1 MATDVAERAAALL
14 GANGLAPT
22 GTVYWD
28 LSAEVLYEHAI
39 KNGSGHL
46 AHGGALVVSTG
57 VHTGRSPKDKFI
69 VKEPGSEGRV
79 SWGAVNQPIDLEPAA
94 ALAADLRAHLNA
106 SPNLYV
112 LNARVGSDP
121 KHGIIL
127 RLVTES
133 AWHALFTQSLFINLT
148 DEEKANLGTTDGL
161 ILHAPSFKANPE
173 VHKTRQSN
181 FVVMNLSSSEILIGG
196 TEYAGEIKK
205 SGFTLMNDR
214 LPLEGVLPM
223 HCSANVGADGDV
235 AVFFGLSGTGKTTL
249 STDSTR
255 PLIGDDEHGWSD
267 EGVFNFEGG
276 CYAKVIGLS
285 AEAEPEIYA
294 TTQMFGTV
302 LENVVFDPDTRILD
316 LDDDSLTENTRGAYP
331 LESVPNAVPAKRAG
345 QPTNIV
351 MLTCDA
357 FGVLPPVAKLS
368 PEQAMQMFLAGYTAK
383 VAGTEIGVT
392 EPQATFSSCFG
403 APFLPQPP
411 KVYAALL
418 KDRIE
423 RYGVNVWLIN
433 TGWAGGGAGS
443 GGSRMPI
450 RVSRAVVRGA
460 VSGTL
465 AGAPTRTDPIFGFE
479 IPLTVEGVESNLLD
493 PKSTWSDPA
502 AYDETAREL
511 AADIIANAEKAG
523 K

>member
-1 MATDVAERAAALL
+1 MATVVDERAAALRE
-14 GANGLAPT
+14 ANGLAPT

-28 LSAEVLYEHAI
+28 LSTEALYEHAL
-39 KNGSGHL
+39 KDGSARL
-46 AHGGALVVSTG
+46 AHGGALAVTTG
-57 VHTGRSPKDKFI
+57 VHTGRAPKDKFI
-69 VKEPGSEGRV
+69 VREPGSEGRV
-79 SWGAVNQPIDLEPAA
+79 GWGAVNQPIELDVANKLG
-94 ALAADLRAHLNA
+94 ADLRAHLNA
-106 SPNLYV
+106 QPQLYV
-112 LNARVGSDP
+112 LNARVGADP
-121 KHGIIL
+121 THGIIL
-127 RLVTES
+127 RLISES
-133 AWHALFTQSLFINLT
+133 AWHALFTKSLFIELT
-148 DEEKANLGTTDGL
+148 DEERANLSTTQGV
-161 ILHAPSFKANPE
+161 IFHAPSFKANPE
-173 VHKTRQSN
+173 VHKTRAEN
-181 FVVMNLSSSEILIGG
+181 FVVMNLSKGEILIGG
-196 TEYAGEIKK
+196 TQYAGEIKK

-214 LPLEGVLPM
+214 LPLDGVLPM

-267 EGVFNFEGG
+267 KGVFNFEGG

-302 LENVVFDPDTRILD
+302 LENVVLDEQTRIID

-331 LESVPNAVPAKRAG
+331 LSSIPNAVPEKRAG

-357 FGVLPPVAKLS
+357 FGVLAPIAKLS

-383 VAGTEIGVT
+383 VAGTEVGVT

-411 KVYAALL
+411 KVYGELL

-433 TGWAGGGAGS
+433 TGWTGGGAGV
-443 GGSRMPI
+443 GKRMPI
-450 RVSRAVVRGA
+450 AATRTIVRAA
-460 VSGTL
+460 LSGEL
-465 AGAPTRTDPIFGFE
+465 AGATTRTDPIFGFE
-479 IPLTVEGVESNLLD
+479 VPVAIAGVEPALLD
-493 PKSTWSDPA
+493 PKSTWPDAA
-502 AYDETAREL
+502 AYDETAKNL
-511 AADIIANAEKAG
+511 ATDIVAHATKAG
-523 K
+523 Q

>member
-1 MATDVAERAAALL
+1 MATDVGERAAALL

-22 GTVYWD
+22 GTVWWD
-28 LSAEVLYEHAI
+28 LSTEVLYEHAI
-39 KNGSGHL
+39 KNGSARL
-46 AHGGALVVSTG
+46 AHGGPLVVSTG
-57 VHTGRSPKDKFI
+57 AHTGRSPKDKFI
-69 VKEPGSEGRV
+69 VREPGSEGRV
-79 SWGAVNQPIDLEPAA
+79 GWGSVNQPIELEPATQLRA
-94 ALAADLRAHLNA
+94 ELRAHLNA
-106 SPNLYV
+106 APDLYV
-112 LNARVGSDP
+112 LNARVGADP
-121 KHGIIL
+121 THGIIL

-133 AWHALFTQSLFINLT
+133 AWHALFTKNLFIDLT
-148 DEEKANLGTTDGL
+148 DEERAAFVEADGL

-173 VHKTRQSN
+173 VHKTRAPN
-181 FVVMNLSSSEILIGG
+181 FVVMNLSTSEILIGG

-223 HCSANVGADGDV
+223 HCSANVAADGDV

-267 EGVFNFEGG
+267 DGVFNFEGG

-294 TTQMFGTV
+294 TTHMFGTV
-302 LENVVFDPDTRILD
+302 LENVVMDPASRVLD

-331 LESVPNAVPAKRAG
+331 LESVPNAVPEKRAG

-357 FGVLPPVAKLS
+357 FGVLPPIAKLS

-433 TGWAGGGAGS
+433 TGWAGGGAGV
-443 GGSRMPI
+443 GSRMPI
-450 RVSRAVVRGA
+450 RVSRAVVRAA
-460 VSGTL
+460 VSGGL
-465 AGAPTRTDPIFGFE
+465 AGAATRTDPIFGFE
-479 IPLTVEGVESNLLD
+479 IPVAVEGVEATLLD
-493 PKSTWSDPA
+493 PKSTWPDPA
-502 AYDETAREL
+502 EYDATAKKL
-511 AADIIANAEKAG
+511 AADIISHAETAG
-523 K
+523 Q

>member
-1 MATDVAERAAALL
+1 M
-14 GANGLAPT
+14 
-22 GTVYWD
+22 
-28 LSAEVLYEHAI
+28 
-39 KNGSGHL
+39 
-46 AHGGALVVSTG
+46 
-57 VHTGRSPKDKFI
+57 
-69 VKEPGSEGRV
+69 
-79 SWGAVNQPIDLEPAA
+79 DLEIAA
-94 ALAADLRAHLNA
+94 KLGADLRAHLNA
-106 SPNLYV
+106 APQLYV

-121 KHGIIL
+121 THGITL
-127 RLVTES
+127 RLISES
-133 AWHALFTQSLFINLT
+133 AWHALFTKSLFIDLT
-148 DEEKANLGTTDGL
+148 DEERASLTSTDGV
-161 ILHAPSFKANPE
+161 ILHAPSFNADPA
-173 VHKTRQSN
+173 VHKTRQGN
-181 FVVMNLSSSEILIGG
+181 FVVMNLSEGEILIGG
-196 TEYAGEIKK
+196 TQYAGEIKK
-205 SGFTLMNDR
+205 SAFTLMNDR

-223 HCSANVGADGDV
+223 HRSANVGPNGDV

-249 STDSTR
+249 STDASR

-285 AEAEPEIYA
+285 ADAEPEIYA
-294 TTQMFGTV
+294 TTRMFGTV
-302 LENVVFDPDTRILD
+302 LENVVLDPDTRIID

-331 LESVPNAVPAKRAG
+331 LESVPNAVPEKRAG

-357 FGVLPPVAKLS
+357 FGVLPPIARLT

-433 TGWAGGGAGS
+433 TGWTGGGAAS
-443 GGSRMPI
+443 AAACRSRSVAP
-450 RVSRAVVRGA
+450 SCAGPCRASSPAQRP
-460 VSGTL
+460 
-465 AGAPTRTDPIFGFE
+465 APTRSSGSRCRSPSMASTQ
-479 IPLTVEGVESNLLD
+479 SLLD
-493 PKSTWSDPA
+493 PKSTWPDPA
-502 AYDETAREL
+502 AYDETANKL
-511 AADIIANAEKAG
+511 AADIVANAKKAG
-523 K
+523 Q

>member
-1 MATDVAERAAALL
+1 MATEVRERAAALL
-14 GANGLAPT
+14 LANGLAPT
-22 GTVYWD
+22 GTVWWD
-28 LSAEVLYEHAI
+28 LSTEALYEHAI
-39 KNGSGHL
+39 KNGSGRL
-46 AHGGALVVSTG
+46 AHGGPLVVTTG
-57 VHTGRSPKDKFI
+57 AHTGRAPKDKFI

-79 SWGAVNQPIDLEPAA
+79 GWGSVNQPIDTAA
-94 ALAADLRAHLNA
+94 AAKLGADLRAHLNA
-106 SPNLYV
+106 QPQLYV
-112 LNARVGSDP
+112 LNARVGADSA
-121 KHGIIL
+121 HGIIL

-133 AWHALFTQSLFINLT
+133 AWHALFTKSLFIDLT
-148 DEEKANLGTTDGL
+148 DEERANLSTPQGV
-161 ILHAPSFKANPE
+161 ILHAPSFAANPD
-173 VHKTRQSN
+173 VHKTRVGN
-181 FVVMNLSSSEILIGG
+181 FVVMNLSDGEVLIGG
-196 TEYAGEIKK
+196 TQYAGEIKK
-205 SGFTLMNDR
+205 SAFTLMNDR

-223 HCSANVGADGDV
+223 HCSANVGPDGDV

-285 AEAEPEIYA
+285 AQAEPEIYA

-302 LENVVFDPDTRILD
+302 LENVVMDDHTRILD
-316 LDDDSLTENTRGAYP
+316 LDDASLTENTRGAYP
-331 LESVPNAVPAKRAG
+331 LESVPNSVPEKRAG

-357 FGVLPPVAKLS
+357 FGVLPPIAKLS

-423 RYGVNVWLIN
+423 RYGVDVWLIN
-433 TGWAGGGAGS
+433 TGWTGGGAGV
-443 GGSRMPI
+443 GKRMPI
-450 RVSRAVVRGA
+450 RA
-460 VSGTL
+460 
-465 AGAPTRTDPIFGFE
+465 TRTIVRAALSGGLATAETRIDPIFGFAVPVA
-479 IPLTVEGVESNLLD
+479 IAGVEPSLLD
-493 PKSTWSDPA
+493 PKSTWPDA
-502 AYDETAREL
+502 ASYDETAKNL
-511 AADIIANAEKAG
+511 ASEIAVHATKAG
-523 K
+523 A

>member
-1 MATDVAERAAALL
+1 MATEVGERAAALL
-14 GANGLAPT
+14 GADGLAPT

-28 LSAEVLYEHAI
+28 LSSEALYEHAI
-39 KNGSGHL
+39 NNGSGRL
-46 AHGGALVVSTG
+46 AHGGPLVVSTG
-57 VHTGRSPKDKFI
+57 THTGRSPKDKFI

-79 SWGAVNQPIDLEPAA
+79 GWGAVNQPIDEAPAA
-94 ALAADLRAHLNA
+94 KLAAELRAHLNA
-106 SPNLYV
+106 VPQLYV
-112 LNARVGSDP
+112 LNARVGADP
-121 KHGIIL
+121 THGIIL

-133 AWHALFTQSLFINLT
+133 PWHALFTKNLFINLT
-148 DEEKANLGTTDGL
+148 AEEIAALGATDGL
-161 ILHAPSFKANPE
+161 ILHAPSFKADPE
-173 VHKTRQSN
+173 VHKTRAPN
-181 FVVMNLSSSEILIGG
+181 FVVMNLSTSEILIGG
-196 TEYAGEIKK
+196 TQYAGEIKK

-223 HCSANVGADGDV
+223 HCSANVGPDGDV

-267 EGVFNFEGG
+267 QGVFNFEGG

-302 LENVVFDPDTRILD
+302 LENVVMDPDTRVLD

-331 LESVPNAVPAKRAG
+331 LESVPNAVPEKRAG

-357 FGVLPPVAKLS
+357 FGVLPPIAKLS

-423 RYGVNVWLIN
+423 HHGVNVWLIN
-433 TGWAGGGAGS
+433 TGWAGGGAGV
-443 GGSRMPI
+443 GSRMPI
-450 RVSRAVVRGA
+450 RVSRAVVRAA
-460 VSGTL
+460 VSGDL
-465 AGAPTRTDPIFGFE
+465 AEAPTRTDPIFGFE
-479 IPLTVEGVESNLLD
+479 IPVSVDGVESTLLD
-493 PKSTWSDPA
+493 PKSTWPDPA
-502 AYDETAREL
+502 AYDTTAKKL
-511 AADIIANAEKAG
+511 AGDIIAHAETAG
-523 K
+523 A

>member
-1 MATDVAERAAALL
+1 MGTKVSERAAALL

-22 GTVYWD
+22 GTVWWD
-28 LSAEVLYEHAI
+28 LSTEVLYEHAI
-39 KNGSGHL
+39 QNGSARL
-46 AHGGALVVSTG
+46 AHGGALVVTTG
-57 VHTGRSPKDKFI
+57 AHTGRSPKDKFI

-79 SWGAVNQPIDLEPAA
+79 GWGSVNQPIDAA
-94 ALAADLRAHLNA
+94 SADRIAGDLRAHLNA
-106 SPNLYV
+106 APQLYV
-112 LNARVGSDP
+112 LNARVGADAT
-121 KHGIIL
+121 HGIIL

-133 AWHALFTQSLFINLT
+133 AWHALFTKSLFIDLT
-148 DEEKANLGTTDGL
+148 AEERASLETTDGL
-161 ILHAPSFKANPE
+161 ILHAPSFQGNPE
-173 VHKTRQSN
+173 VHGTRQSN
-181 FVVMNLSSSEILIGG
+181 FVVMNLSEGLVLIGG
-196 TEYAGEIKK
+196 TQYAGEIKK
-205 SGFTLMNDR
+205 SAFTMMNDR

-223 HCSANVGADGDV
+223 HCSANVGPNGDV

-267 EGVFNFEGG
+267 KGVFNFEGG

-302 LENVVFDPDTRILD
+302 LENVVMDDDTRILD
-316 LDDDSLTENTRGAYP
+316 LDDASLTENTRGAYP
-331 LESVPNAVPAKRAG
+331 LESVPNAVPEKAAG

-357 FGVLPPVAKLS
+357 FGVLPPIAKLS
-368 PEQAMQMFLAGYTAK
+368 PEQAMRMFLAGYTAK
-383 VAGTEIGVT
+383 VAGTEVGVT

-423 RYGVNVWLIN
+423 RYEVNVWLIN
-433 TGWAGGGAGS
+433 TGWTGGGAGV
-443 GGSRMPI
+443 GSRMPI
-450 RVSRAVVRGA
+450 RVSRSVVRAA
-460 VSGTL
+460 VSGEL
-465 AGAPTRTDPIFGFE
+465 ASAATRTDPIFGFE
-479 IPLTVEGVESNLLD
+479 VPVAIDGVEPSLLD
-493 PKSTWSDPA
+493 PKSTWPDAA
-502 AYDETAREL
+502 AYDDIATKL
-511 AADIIANAEKAG
+511 AEDIAAHAQKAG
-523 K
+523 E

>member
-1 MATDVAERAAALL
+1 MATEVGERAAALL
-14 GANGLAPT
+14 EANGLAPT
-22 GTVYWD
+22 GTVFWD
-28 LSAEVLYEHAI
+28 LSTEVLYEHAI
-39 KNGSGHL
+39 KNGSARL
-46 AHGGALVVSTG
+46 AHGGALAVTTG

-69 VKEPGSEGRV
+69 VKEPGSEARV
-79 SWGAVNQPIDLEPAA
+79 GWGAVNQAIDPESAA
-94 ALAADLRAHLNA
+94 KLGADLRAHLNA
-106 SPNLYV
+106 SPKLYV

-121 KHGIIL
+121 THGIIL
-127 RLVTES
+127 RLVSDS
-133 AWHALFTQSLFINLT
+133 AWHALFTKSLFIDLT
-148 DEEKANLGTTDGL
+148 DEEKANLASSDGV
-161 ILHAPSFKANPE
+161 ILHAPSFTADPE
-173 VHKTRQSN
+173 VHKTRQGN
-181 FVVMNLSSSEILIGG
+181 FVVMNLSDSEILIGG
-196 TEYAGEIKK
+196 TQYAGEIKK
-205 SGFTLMNDR
+205 SAFTLMNDR

-223 HCSANVGADGDV
+223 HCSANVGPKGDV

-267 EGVFNFEGG
+267 RGVFNFEGG

-294 TTQMFGTV
+294 TTRMFGTV
-302 LENVVFDPDTRILD
+302 LENVVMDPDTRIID

-331 LESVPNAVPAKRAG
+331 LESVPNAVPEKRAG

-368 PEQAMQMFLAGYTAK
+368 PEQAMRMFLAGYTAK

-433 TGWAGGGAGS
+433 TGWTGGGAGV
-443 GGSRMPI
+443 GSRMPI
-450 RVSRAVVRGA
+450 KVSRAVVRGA
-460 VSGTL
+460 VSGEL
-465 AGAPTRTDPIFGFE
+465 AGAATRTDPIFGFE
-479 IPLTVEGVESNLLD
+479 VPIAVEGVEASLLD
-493 PKSTWSDPA
+493 PKSTWPDPA
-502 AYDETAREL
+502 AYDETATKL
-511 AADIIANAEKAG
+511 AADIVSNAEKAG
-523 K
+523 Q